1 MKKVKKILRLY
12 HISEENQNNKVF
24 KPRIPSSAL
33 DSGFEDNITKR
44 ICFASSISGAYKAI
58 DYGMYNTTYYVHVPI
73 NLNSIVRKEKLYK
86 PDEKEVI
93 DCKTTGEYWVL
104 SNVKLKCIGIAK
116 FKYKRNSTS
125 IVIKWIKKFK

>member
-1 MKKVKKILRLY
+1 MRKVKKVLRLY

-24 KPRIPSSAL
+24 KPRIPISAL
-33 DSGFEDNITKR
+33 DSEFEDNRTKR
-44 ICFASSISGAYKAI
+44 ICFASSMSGAYKAI
-58 DYGMYNTTYYVHVPI
+58 DYGMYNATYYVHVPI
-73 NLNSIVRKEKLYK
+73 GLDSIVKREKLYR

-116 FKYKRNSTS
+116 FKCKHNSNS
-125 IVIKWIKKFK
+125 IVINWIKKFK